1 MIMQG
6 MGGCAP
12 GPATWRD
19 MPPWLVCWRTK
30 RRMATVPEGIGRRRE
45 ALMAPL
51 KKRERVD

>member
-30 RRMATVPEGIGRRRE
+30 RRMATVPEGIGKRRE

-51 KKRERVD
+51 KRRERVD